1 MRNVTKFYPP
11 ISFTT
16 ENYGTSVVGINN
28 STDWHTVLCSLVSN
42 LTDSVTVGVR
52 LARINNNGFE
62 HPADDGWVAFI
73 LIGY

>member
-16 ENYGTSVVGINN
+16 ENYGTSVVGVNN
-28 STDWHTVLCSLVSN
+28 STDWHTVLCSLASD
-42 LTDSVTVGVR
+42 LTDSATVGVR
-52 LARINNNGFE
+52 LAHINDNGFE
-62 HPADDGWVAFI
+62 HPADGGWVTFI